1 MTIYQDLPFPT
12 ERKIGQITEGA
23 LPIVCIF
30 CGFIT
35 SIEFDLDLHLYENH
49 RYILRRLPVKG
60 SVDDRIDYAIMLGK
74 LWLRK

>member
-23 LPIVCIF
+23 PPIVCIF

-35 SIEFDLDLHLYENH
+35 SIAFDLDLHLYENH
-49 RYILRRLPVKG
+49 RYILRQLPVRG
-60 SVDDRIDYAIMLGK
+60 RIDDRIGYAIMLGK
-74 LWLRK
+74 LWLRN